1 MPVQFA
7 ARVAAVK
14 PRELVAPALRVDCT
28 QGQALGLAHLIIAY
42 QLVGD
47 AIRDE
52 LRCRRSAKDA
62 QHTDL

>member
-28 QGQALGLAHLIIAY
+28 QGQALGLAHLEIVKSY
-42 QLVGD
+42 W
-47 AIRDE
+47 
-52 LRCRRSAKDA
+52 K
-62 QHTDL
+62 